1 MQTRPKSNM
10 HNKKNQFNTTFKNP
24 STQLMNDVHNKKHP
38 NTNKPKYSNAIPNN
52 TKNYHP
58 NLNPTQNL
66 NQNNQII
73 NNNSNMT
80 ININNNNNINQINS
94 PYIKKSHNPNT
105 SKNNQIEILA
115 HQGPHNQSANLNN
128 NKMEANILDKETI
141 DIFSV
146 DTNGNRPAPR
156 FGHSL
161 VMINNIKI
169 CIFGGAIG
177 DTRKINYSKET
188 YIYNI
193 LTKLWIKLEVGNNKV
208 LPQERAA
215 HAAAVNDN
223 SVMMIYGGSTRN
235 GGLAEDEIWLLY
247 LNEGKEGEGEWKKY
261 QMVNGISPGP
271 RYGHSLN
278 YLKPY
283 FVLFGGNFNPSLSND
298 VWIVNI
304 NEKIGEWKKVVFE
317 NDISPSPRLYHTTQ
331 ICPFGKYQGKL
342 VIFGGRDSNENPL
355 NDIWILDLDK
365 EGKWTWIKAFMKN
378 NEEIIPRYNHSMIFY
393 KDLAI
398 IIGGRGHN
406 SNNIPLLTQVYD
418 MDTSEIFKF
427 AGVPMNRHSNFIFH
441 NNIFLYGGFNSKTP
455 TQSVGNLSRI
465 SLEKIFAK
473 SVLLNKL
480 DISKDSADKN
490 KINKINKKINIPPK
504 KSQFKLSTDVIIGS
518 GGVAI
523 EGDEDQ
529 IQDDQSIFHVVN
541 INKLTEENKRIGDV
555 PNKNIMSL
563 LDNKRKYNEKLIE
576 KFISTLLRPFDWF
589 NNKEIEAIHES
600 LPFTNQEIFD
610 LIKEVKPCLEK
621 DHSLIRLRS
630 PCKIFGNIHGVYTDL
645 MRYFESFGNPSDDNQ
660 MGDINV
666 MQYIFL
672 GDFCDRGLYSLE
684 VILLLFA
691 LKVKYPDFIYL
702 IRGHHEDKFINEKYG
717 LGDEC
722 KDRLLDDIKNPLSIF
737 ANINKA
743 FDYLPFGVLVDN
755 NILMVH
761 GGIGSSINTLDDIEN
776 IKRPVSVEHNV
787 NNKDELH
794 IIDLL
799 WSEYDEDID
808 NIEINSERDKNKN
821 GFIVKYGKERL
832 NNFLNE
838 NKIDLLITAHQFVK
852 EGITTYNNDKL
863 LTVFSATNYM
873 DKYKNIGGMLNIT
886 KKRANKGMNIIPK
899 LITTNTENKNLYRN
913 NRSPSPI
920 RK

>member
-1 MQTRPKSNM
+1 MQSRPKSNM

-24 STQLMNDVHNKKHP
+24 TNQQINDIHNKKHP
-38 NTNKPKYSNAIPNN
+38 NTNKSKYNSGGVQQ
-52 TKNYHP
+52 KNYH
-58 NLNPTQNL
+58 QN
-66 NQNNQII
+66 QGI
-73 NNNSNMT
+73 NN
-80 ININNNNNINQINS
+80 NINNNNQINMNINNNINPINS
-94 PYIKKSHNPNT
+94 PYVKKSHNPNT
-105 SKNNQIEILA
+105 SNKNNQLEIIS
-115 HQGPHNQSANLNN
+115 HQGRHNESANLNY
-128 NKMEANILDKETI
+128 NKMEANILEKETI
-141 DIFSV
+141 DIFPV

-161 VMINNIKI
+161 VMINNLKV

-177 DTRKINYSKET
+177 DTRKINYSNET

-193 LTKLWIKLEVGNNKV
+193 LTKLWIKLEVGNNKA

-223 SVMMIYGGSTRN
+223 SVMMIYGGSTKN

-247 LNEGKEGEGEWKKY
+247 LNEGAEGEGEWKRY
-261 QMVNGISPGP
+261 QVTNGQSPGP

-278 YLKPY
+278 FIKPF

-304 NEKIGEWKKVVFE
+304 NETIGEWKKIIFQ
-317 NDISPSPRLYHTTQ
+317 NDVGPCPRLYHTSQ
-331 ICPFGKYQGKL
+331 ICNHGKYLGKL
-342 VIFGGRDSNENPL
+342 IIFGGRDSNENPL
-355 NDIWILDLDK
+355 NDIWILELNK
-365 EGKWTWIKAFMKN
+365 EGSWNWTRAFVKN
-378 NEEIIPRYNHSMIFY
+378 SDELFPRYNHSMIFY
-393 KDLAI
+393 NDLMI

-406 SNNIPLLTQVYD
+406 SNNLPLLTQVYD
-418 MDTSEIFKF
+418 METCEVFSF
-427 AGVPMNRHSNFIFH
+427 AGIPMNRHSNFIY
-441 NNIFLYGGFNSKTP
+441 NNNVFLYGGFNSKTP

-465 SLEKIFAK
+465 SLEKIFHK
-473 SVLLNKL
+473 SSLLNKL
-480 DISKDSADKN
+480 DINKDSADKN
-490 KINKINKKINIPPK
+490 KINKINKKNNLANN
-504 KSQFKLSTDVIIGS
+504 KSQFKLSPDVIIGS

-523 EGDEDQ
+523 EGEEDQ
-529 IQDDQSIFHVVN
+529 IQDDQSMFHVVH
-541 INKLTEENKRIGDV
+541 IDKLTEENKRIGQV
-555 PNKNIMSL
+555 PNKNITSL

-589 NNKEIEAIHES
+589 NNKEIDSIHES

-610 LIKEVKPCLEK
+610 LIKEVKPLLEK
-621 DHSLIRLRS
+621 DHSLIRIRS

-722 KDRLLDDIKNPLSIF
+722 HDRLLDNIKNPLSIF

-743 FDYLPFGVLVDN
+743 FDYLPFGILLDN

-787 NNKDELH
+787 TNKDQLH

-799 WSEYDEDID
+799 WSEYSEDID

-832 NNFLNE
+832 NKFLVE
-838 NKIDLLITAHQFVK
+838 NKINLLITAHQFVK
-852 EGITTYNNDKL
+852 EGFTTFNNDRL

-873 DKYKNIGGMLNIT
+873 DKYKNIGGMINIA
-886 KKRANKGMNIIPK
+886 KKRANQRMNIIPK
-899 LITTNTENKNLYRN
+899 LITINNDNKNMYRN

>member
-1 MQTRPKSNM
+1 MQSRPKSNM

-24 STQLMNDVHNKKHP
+24 TNQQINDIHNKKHQ
-38 NTNKPKYSNAIPNN
+38 NTNKSKYNSGGVQQ
-52 TKNYHP
+52 KNYH
-58 NLNPTQNL
+58 QN
-66 NQNNQII
+66 QG
-73 NNNSNMT
+73 
-80 ININNNNNINQINS
+80 INNNNNQINMNINNNINSINS
-94 PYIKKSHNPNT
+94 PYVKKSHNPNT
-105 SKNNQIEILA
+105 SNKNNQLEIIS
-115 HQGPHNQSANLNN
+115 HQGRHNESANLNY
-128 NKMEANILDKETI
+128 NKMEANILEKETI
-141 DIFSV
+141 DIFPV

-161 VMINNIKI
+161 VMINNLKV

-177 DTRKINYSKET
+177 DTRKINYSNET

-193 LTKLWIKLEVGNNKV
+193 LTKLWIKLEVGNNKA

-223 SVMMIYGGSTRN
+223 SVMMIYGGSTKN

-247 LNEGKEGEGEWKKY
+247 LNEGAEGEGEWKRY
-261 QMVNGISPGP
+261 QVTNGQSPGP

-278 YLKPY
+278 FIKPF

-304 NEKIGEWKKVVFE
+304 NEQIGEWKKIIFQ
-317 NDISPSPRLYHTTQ
+317 NDVGPCPRLYHTSQ
-331 ICPFGKYQGKL
+331 ICNHGKYLGKL
-342 VIFGGRDSNENPL
+342 IIFGGRDSNENPL
-355 NDIWILDLDK
+355 NDIWMLELNK
-365 EGKWTWIKAFMKN
+365 EGSWNWTRAFVKN
-378 NEEIIPRYNHSMIFY
+378 SDELFPRYNHSMIFY
-393 KDLAI
+393 NDLMI

-406 SNNIPLLTQVYD
+406 SNNLPLLTQVYD
-418 MDTSEIFKF
+418 METCEVFSF
-427 AGVPMNRHSNFIFH
+427 AGIPMNRHSNFIY
-441 NNIFLYGGFNSKTP
+441 NNNVFLYGGFNSKTP

-465 SLEKIFAK
+465 SLEKIFHK
-473 SVLLNKL
+473 SSLLNKL
-480 DISKDSADKN
+480 DINKDSADKN
-490 KINKINKKINIPPK
+490 KINKINKKNNLANN
-504 KSQFKLSTDVIIGS
+504 KSQFKLSPDVIIGS

-523 EGDEDQ
+523 EGEEDQ
-529 IQDDQSIFHVVN
+529 IQDDQSMFHVVH
-541 INKLTEENKRIGDV
+541 IDKLTEENKRIGQV
-555 PNKNIMSL
+555 PNKNITSL

-589 NNKEIEAIHES
+589 NNKEIDSIHES

-610 LIKEVKPCLEK
+610 LIKEVKPLLEK
-621 DHSLIRLRS
+621 DHSLIRIRS

-722 KDRLLDDIKNPLSIF
+722 HDRLLDNIKNPLSIF

-743 FDYLPFGVLVDN
+743 FDYLPFGILLDN

-787 NNKDELH
+787 TNKDQLH

-799 WSEYDEDID
+799 WSEYSEDID

-832 NNFLNE
+832 NKFLVE
-838 NKIDLLITAHQFVK
+838 NKINLLITAHQFVK
-852 EGITTYNNDKL
+852 EGFTTFNNDRL

-873 DKYKNIGGMLNIT
+873 DKYKNIGGMINIA
-886 KKRANKGMNIIPK
+886 KKRANQRMNIIPK
-899 LITTNTENKNLYRN
+899 LITINNDNKNMYRN

>member
-1 MQTRPKSNM
+1 MQSRPKSNM

-24 STQLMNDVHNKKHP
+24 TNQQINDIHNKKHP
-38 NTNKPKYSNAIPNN
+38 NTNKSKYNSGGVQQ
-52 TKNYHP
+52 KNYH
-58 NLNPTQNL
+58 QN
-66 NQNNQII
+66 QG
-73 NNNSNMT
+73 
-80 ININNNNNINQINS
+80 INNNNNQINMNINNNINPINS
-94 PYIKKSHNPNT
+94 PYVKKSHNPNT
-105 SKNNQIEILA
+105 SNKNNQLEIIS
-115 HQGPHNQSANLNN
+115 HQGRHNESANLNY
-128 NKMEANILDKETI
+128 NKMEANILEKETI
-141 DIFSV
+141 DIFPV

-161 VMINNIKI
+161 VMINNLKV

-177 DTRKINYSKET
+177 DTRKINYSNET

-193 LTKLWIKLEVGNNKV
+193 LTKLWIKLEVGNNKA

-223 SVMMIYGGSTRN
+223 SVMMIYGGSTKN

-247 LNEGKEGEGEWKKY
+247 LNEGAEGEGEWKRY
-261 QMVNGISPGP
+261 QVTNGQSPGP

-278 YLKPY
+278 FIKPF

-304 NEKIGEWKKVVFE
+304 NETIGEWKKIIFQ
-317 NDISPSPRLYHTTQ
+317 NDVGPCPRLYHTSQ
-331 ICPFGKYQGKL
+331 ICNHGKYLGKL
-342 VIFGGRDSNENPL
+342 IIFGGRDSNENPL
-355 NDIWILDLDK
+355 NDIWVLELNK
-365 EGKWTWIKAFMKN
+365 EGSWNWTRAFVKN
-378 NEEIIPRYNHSMIFY
+378 SDELFPRYNHSMIFY
-393 KDLAI
+393 NDLMI

-406 SNNIPLLTQVYD
+406 SNNLPLLTQVYD
-418 MDTSEIFKF
+418 METCEVFSF
-427 AGVPMNRHSNFIFH
+427 AGIPMNRHSNFIY
-441 NNIFLYGGFNSKTP
+441 NNNVFLYGGFNSKTP

-465 SLEKIFAK
+465 SLEKIFHK
-473 SVLLNKL
+473 SSLLNKL
-480 DISKDSADKN
+480 DINKDSADKN
-490 KINKINKKINIPPK
+490 KINKINKKNNLANN
-504 KSQFKLSTDVIIGS
+504 KSQFKLSPDVIIGS

-523 EGDEDQ
+523 EGEEDQ
-529 IQDDQSIFHVVN
+529 IQDDQSMFHVVH
-541 INKLTEENKRIGDV
+541 IDKLTEENKRIGQV
-555 PNKNIMSL
+555 PNKNITSL

-589 NNKEIEAIHES
+589 NNKEIDSIHES

-610 LIKEVKPCLEK
+610 LIKEVKPLLEK
-621 DHSLIRLRS
+621 DHSLIRIRS

-722 KDRLLDDIKNPLSIF
+722 HDRLLDNIKNPLSIF

-743 FDYLPFGVLVDN
+743 FDYLPFGILLDN

-787 NNKDELH
+787 TNKDQLH

-799 WSEYDEDID
+799 WSEYSEDID

-832 NNFLNE
+832 NKFLVE
-838 NKIDLLITAHQFVK
+838 NKINLLITAHQFVK
-852 EGITTYNNDKL
+852 EGFTTFNNDRL

-873 DKYKNIGGMLNIT
+873 DKYKNIGGMINIA
-886 KKRANKGMNIIPK
+886 KKRANQRMNIIPK
-899 LITTNTENKNLYRN
+899 LITINNDNKNMYRN

>member
-1 MQTRPKSNM
+1 MQARPKSNM

-24 STQLMNDVHNKKHP
+24 TNQMINDIHSKKHP
-38 NTNKPKYSNAIPNN
+38 NTNKTKFNNGVPLKNYYQNQPQNNNNPNN
-52 TKNYHP
+52 IQP
-58 NLNPTQNL
+58 NM
-66 NQNNQII
+66 
-73 NNNSNMT
+73 NNNN
-80 ININNNNNINQINS
+80 NNNNNINQMKN
-94 PYIKKSHNPNT
+94 PYIKKPHNPNN
-105 SKNNQIEILA
+105 KNQLEVIS
-115 HQGPHNQSANLNN
+115 HQGRHNESANLNN
-128 NKMEANILDKETI
+128 NKMEMNILEKENI
-141 DIFSV
+141 DIFPV

-161 VMINNIKI
+161 VMINNIKV

-177 DTRKINYSKET
+177 DTRKINYSNET

-193 LTKLWIKLEVGNNKV
+193 LTKLWIKLEVGANKI

-223 SVMMIYGGSTRN
+223 SVMMIYGGSTKN
-235 GGLAEDEIWLLY
+235 GGLAEDEIWLLF
-247 LNEGKEGEGEWKKY
+247 LNEGTDGEGEWKKY

-278 YLKPY
+278 YIKPY

-304 NEKIGEWKKVVFE
+304 NAKIGEWKKIVFQ
-317 NDISPSPRLYHTTQ
+317 NNVGPSPRLYHTSQ
-331 ICPFGKYQGKL
+331 ICNSGKHIGKL
-342 VIFGGRDSNENPL
+342 IIFGGRDSNENPL
-355 NDIWILDLDK
+355 NDIWILSFNQ
-365 EGKWTWIKAFMKN
+365 ENEWNWSRAFIKN
-378 NEEIIPRYNHSMIFY
+378 NDDLAPRYNHSMIFY
-393 KDLAI
+393 KDLII

-406 SNNIPLLTQVYD
+406 SNNIPLITEVYD
-418 MDTSEIFKF
+418 METCEVFKF
-427 AGVPMNRHSNFIFH
+427 AGIPMNRHTNFIYN

-455 TQSVGNLSRI
+455 TQSIGNLSRI

-473 SVLLNKL
+473 SSLLNKL
-480 DISKDSADKN
+480 DINKDSADKN
-490 KINKINKKINIPPK
+490 KINKINKKNNLNNK
-504 KSQFKLSTDVIIGS
+504 KSQFKLSPDVIIGS

-523 EGDEDQ
+523 EGEEDQ
-529 IQDDQSIFHVVN
+529 IQDDQSIFHV
-541 INKLTEENKRIGDV
+541 ISIDKLTEENKRIGEV
-555 PNKNIMSL
+555 PNKNIISL
-563 LDNKRKYNEKLIE
+563 LDNKRTYNGKLIE
-576 KFISTLLRPFDWF
+576 KFISTLLRPFDWY
-589 NNKEIEAIHES
+589 NNKEIDSIHES

-610 LIKEVKPCLEK
+610 LIKEVIPCLEK
-621 DHSLIRLRS
+621 DHSLIRIRS

-737 ANINKA
+737 SNINKA

-761 GGIGSSINTLDDIEN
+761 GGIGSSINTLDDIDN
-776 IKRPVSVEHNV
+776 IKRPVEVELNV
-787 NNKDELH
+787 TNKDQLH

-799 WSEYDEDID
+799 WSEYSENID
-808 NIEINSERDKNKN
+808 NIEINNERDKNKS
-821 GFIVKYGKERL
+821 GFIVKYGNERL
-832 NNFLNE
+832 NKFLAD
-838 NKIDLLITAHQFVK
+838 NKINLLITAHQFVK
-852 EGITTYNNDKL
+852 EGFTTFNNDRL

-873 DKYKNIGGMLNIT
+873 DKYKNIGGMINIA
-886 KKRANKGMNIIPK
+886 KKRANKRMNIIPK
-899 LITTNTENKNLYRN
+899 LITINNDNKNMYRN

>member
-1 MQTRPKSNM
+1 MQSRPKSNM

-24 STQLMNDVHNKKHP
+24 TNQQINDIHNKKHP
-38 NTNKPKYSNAIPNN
+38 NTNKSKYNSGGVQQ
-52 TKNYHP
+52 KNYH
-58 NLNPTQNL
+58 QN
-66 NQNNQII
+66 QGI
-73 NNNSNMT
+73 NN
-80 ININNNNNINQINS
+80 NINNNNQINMNINNNINPINS
-94 PYIKKSHNPNT
+94 PYVKKSHNPNT
-105 SKNNQIEILA
+105 SNKNNQLEIIS
-115 HQGPHNQSANLNN
+115 HQGRHNESANLNY
-128 NKMEANILDKETI
+128 NKMEANILEKETI
-141 DIFSV
+141 DIFPV

-161 VMINNIKI
+161 VMINNLKV

-177 DTRKINYSKET
+177 DTRKINYSNET

-193 LTKLWIKLEVGNNKV
+193 LTKLWIKLEVGNNKA

-223 SVMMIYGGSTRN
+223 SVMMIYGGSTKN

-247 LNEGKEGEGEWKKY
+247 LNEGAEGEGEWKRY
-261 QMVNGISPGP
+261 QVTNGQSPGP

-278 YLKPY
+278 FIKPF

-304 NEKIGEWKKVVFE
+304 NEQIGEWKKIIFQ
-317 NDISPSPRLYHTTQ
+317 NDVGPCPRLYHTSQ
-331 ICPFGKYQGKL
+331 ICNHGKYLGKL
-342 VIFGGRDSNENPL
+342 IIFGGRDSNENPL
-355 NDIWILDLDK
+355 NDIWVLELNK
-365 EGKWTWIKAFMKN
+365 EGSWNWTRAFVKN
-378 NEEIIPRYNHSMIFY
+378 SDELFPRYNHSMIFY
-393 KDLAI
+393 NDLMI

-406 SNNIPLLTQVYD
+406 SNNLPLLTQVYD
-418 MDTSEIFKF
+418 METCEVFSF
-427 AGVPMNRHSNFIFH
+427 AGIPMNRHSNFIY
-441 NNIFLYGGFNSKTP
+441 NNNVFLYGGFNSKTP

-465 SLEKIFAK
+465 SLEKIFHK
-473 SVLLNKL
+473 SSLLNKL
-480 DISKDSADKN
+480 DINKDSADKN
-490 KINKINKKINIPPK
+490 KINKINKKNNLANN
-504 KSQFKLSTDVIIGS
+504 KSQFKLSPDVIIGS

-523 EGDEDQ
+523 EGEEDQ
-529 IQDDQSIFHVVN
+529 IQDDQSMFHVVH
-541 INKLTEENKRIGDV
+541 IDKLTEENKRIGQV
-555 PNKNIMSL
+555 PNKNITSL

-589 NNKEIEAIHES
+589 NNKEIDSIHES

-610 LIKEVKPCLEK
+610 LIKEVKPLLEK
-621 DHSLIRLRS
+621 DHSLIRIRS

-722 KDRLLDDIKNPLSIF
+722 HDRLLDNIKNPLSIF

-743 FDYLPFGVLVDN
+743 FDYLPFGILLDN

-787 NNKDELH
+787 TNKDQLH

-799 WSEYDEDID
+799 WSEYSEDID

-832 NNFLNE
+832 NKFLVE
-838 NKIDLLITAHQFVK
+838 NKINLLITAHQFVK
-852 EGITTYNNDKL
+852 EGFTTFNNDRL

-873 DKYKNIGGMLNIT
+873 DKYKNIGGMINIA
-886 KKRANKGMNIIPK
+886 KKRANQRMNIIPK
-899 LITTNTENKNLYRN
+899 LITINNDNKNMYRN

>member
-1 MQTRPKSNM
+1 MQSRPKSNM
-10 HNKKNQFNTTFKNP
+10 HNKKNQFNTTFKNHP
-24 STQLMNDVHNKKHP
+24 NQLMSDVHSKKHP
-38 NTNKPKYSNAIPNN
+38 NSNKPKYNNAITN
-52 TKNYHP
+52 KNYHP
-58 NLNPTQNL
+58 NS

-73 NNNSNMT
+73 NNNNPNII
-80 ININNNNNINQINS
+80 INNNNNNINQINS
-94 PYIKKSHNPNT
+94 PYIKKSHNQNT
-105 SKNNQIEILA
+105 NKNNPLEILA

-128 NKMEANILDKETI
+128 NKMEANILDKENI

-156 FGHSL
+156 FGQSL
-161 VMINNIKI
+161 VMINNIKV

-177 DTRKINYSKET
+177 DTRKINYSNET

-247 LNEGKEGEGEWKKY
+247 LNEGTEGEGEWKKY
-261 QMVNGISPGP
+261 QMMNGISPGP

-278 YLKPY
+278 YIKPY

-304 NEKIGEWKKVVFE
+304 NEKIGEWKKIVFQ
-317 NDISPSPRLYHTTQ
+317 NDVGPSPRLYHTSQ
-331 ICPFGKYQGKL
+331 ICPYGKYQGKL

-365 EGKWTWIKAFMKN
+365 EGKWSWSKAFMKN
-378 NEEIIPRYNHSMIFY
+378 NEEIVPRYNHSMIFY
-393 KDLAI
+393 NDLII

-406 SNNIPLLTQVYD
+406 SNNIPLITEVYN
-418 MDTSEIFKF
+418 MDTCEIFKF
-427 AGVPMNRHSNFIFH
+427 AGVPMNRHSNFIFN

-480 DISKDSADKN
+480 DLHKDSADKN
-490 KINKINKKINIPPK
+490 KISKINKKSNLPIK
-504 KSQFKLSTDVIIGS
+504 KSQFKLSSDVIIGS
-518 GGVAI
+518 GGVAV

-529 IQDDQSIFHVVN
+529 IQDEQSIFHVIS

-555 PNKNIMSL
+555 PNKNIISL

-576 KFISTLLRPFDWF
+576 KFISTLLRPFDWY
-589 NNKEIEAIHES
+589 NNKEIDAIHES

-737 ANINKA
+737 SNINKA
-743 FDYLPFGVLVDN
+743 FDFLPYGVLVDN

-761 GGIGSSINTLDDIEN
+761 GGIGSSINSLDDIEN

-787 NNKDELH
+787 TNKDQLH

-799 WSEYDEDID
+799 WSEYSEDID

-832 NNFLNE
+832 NNFLAE

-852 EGITTYNNDKL
+852 EGITTYNNDRI

-899 LITTNTENKNLYRN
+899 LITTNTENKNMYRN

>member
-1 MQTRPKSNM
+1 MQSRPKSNM

-24 STQLMNDVHNKKHP
+24 TNQQINDIHNKKHP
-38 NTNKPKYSNAIPNN
+38 NTNKSKYNSGGVQQ
-52 TKNYHP
+52 KNYH
-58 NLNPTQNL
+58 QN
-66 NQNNQII
+66 QG
-73 NNNSNMT
+73 
-80 ININNNNNINQINS
+80 INNNNNQINMNINNNINSINS
-94 PYIKKSHNPNT
+94 PYVKKSHNPNT
-105 SKNNQIEILA
+105 SNKNNQLEIIS
-115 HQGPHNQSANLNN
+115 HQGRHNESANLNY
-128 NKMEANILDKETI
+128 NKMEANILEKETI
-141 DIFSV
+141 DIFPV

-161 VMINNIKI
+161 VMINNLKV

-177 DTRKINYSKET
+177 DTRKINYSNET

-193 LTKLWIKLEVGNNKV
+193 LTKLWIKLEVGNNKA

-223 SVMMIYGGSTRN
+223 SVMMIYGGSTKN

-247 LNEGKEGEGEWKKY
+247 LNEGAEGEGEWKRY
-261 QMVNGISPGP
+261 QVTNGQSPGP

-278 YLKPY
+278 FIKPF

-304 NEKIGEWKKVVFE
+304 NEQIGEWKKIIFQ
-317 NDISPSPRLYHTTQ
+317 NDVGPCPRLYHTSQ
-331 ICPFGKYQGKL
+331 ICNHGKYLGKL
-342 VIFGGRDSNENPL
+342 IIFGGRDSNENPL
-355 NDIWILDLDK
+355 NDIWVLELNK
-365 EGKWTWIKAFMKN
+365 EGSWNWTRAFVKN
-378 NEEIIPRYNHSMIFY
+378 SDELFPRYNHSMIFY
-393 KDLAI
+393 NDLMI

-406 SNNIPLLTQVYD
+406 SNNLPLLTQVYD
-418 MDTSEIFKF
+418 METCEVFSFTGI
-427 AGVPMNRHSNFIFH
+427 PMNRHSNFIY
-441 NNIFLYGGFNSKTP
+441 NNNVFLYGGFNSKTP

-465 SLEKIFAK
+465 SLEKIFHK
-473 SVLLNKL
+473 SSLLNKL
-480 DISKDSADKN
+480 DINKDSADKN
-490 KINKINKKINIPPK
+490 KINKINKKNNLANN
-504 KSQFKLSTDVIIGS
+504 KSQFKLSPDVIIGS

-523 EGDEDQ
+523 EGEEDQ
-529 IQDDQSIFHVVN
+529 IQDDQSMFHVVH
-541 INKLTEENKRIGDV
+541 IDKLTEENKRIGQV
-555 PNKNIMSL
+555 PNKNITSL

-576 KFISTLLRPFDWF
+576 KFISMLLRPFDWF
-589 NNKEIEAIHES
+589 NNKEIDSIHES

-610 LIKEVKPCLEK
+610 LIKEVKPLLEK
-621 DHSLIRLRS
+621 DHSLIRIRS

-722 KDRLLDDIKNPLSIF
+722 HDRLLDNIKNPLSIF

-743 FDYLPFGVLVDN
+743 FDYLPFGILLDN

-787 NNKDELH
+787 TNKDQLH

-799 WSEYDEDID
+799 WSEYSEDID

-832 NNFLNE
+832 NKFLVE
-838 NKIDLLITAHQFVK
+838 NKINLLITAHQFVK
-852 EGITTYNNDKL
+852 EGFTTFNNDRL

-873 DKYKNIGGMLNIT
+873 DKYKNIGGMINIA
-886 KKRANKGMNIIPK
+886 KKRANQRMNIIPK
-899 LITTNTENKNLYRN
+899 LITINNDNKNMYRN

>member
-24 STQLMNDVHNKKHP
+24 TNQMPNDIHNKKYP
-38 NTNKPKYSNAIPNN
+38 NTNKPKYNNSVPLKNYYPNQPQNTNNNPNN
-52 TKNYHP
+52 LHP
-58 NLNPTQNL
+58 
-66 NQNNQII
+66 
-73 NNNSNMT
+73 
-80 ININNNNNINQINS
+80 NINNNTNNNPNLNQMKN
-94 PYIKKSHNPNT
+94 PYVKKSHNPNN
-105 SKNNQIEILA
+105 KNQLEVIS
-115 HQGPHNQSANLNN
+115 HQGRHNESANLNN
-128 NKMEANILDKETI
+128 NKMEMNILEKENI
-141 DIFSV
+141 DIFPV

-177 DTRKINYSKET
+177 DTRKINYSNET

-193 LTKLWIKLEVGNNKV
+193 LTKLWIKLEVGTNKI

-223 SVMMIYGGSTRN
+223 SVMMIYGGSTKN
-235 GGLAEDEIWLLY
+235 GGLAEDEIWLLF
-247 LNEGKEGEGEWKKY
+247 LNEGTDGEGEWKKY
-261 QMVNGISPGP
+261 QMINGISPGP

-278 YLKPY
+278 YIKPY

-304 NEKIGEWKKVVFE
+304 NDKIGEWKKIVFQ
-317 NDISPSPRLYHTTQ
+317 NNVGPSPRLYHTSQ
-331 ICPFGKYQGKL
+331 ICNSGKHTGKL
-342 VIFGGRDSNENPL
+342 IIFGGRDSNENPL
-355 NDIWILDLDK
+355 NDIWILSLNQ
-365 EGKWTWIKAFMKN
+365 ENEWNWSRAFIKN
-378 NEEIIPRYNHSMIFY
+378 NDELAPRYNHSMIFY
-393 KDLAI
+393 NDLII

-406 SNNIPLLTQVYD
+406 SNNIPLITEVYD
-418 MDTSEIFKF
+418 METCEVFKF
-427 AGVPMNRHSNFIFH
+427 AGIPMNRHSNFIYN
-441 NNIFLYGGFNSKTP
+441 NNIVLYGGFNSKT
-455 TQSVGNLSRI
+455 LSRI

-473 SVLLNKL
+473 SSLLNKL
-480 DISKDSADKN
+480 DLNKDSADKN
-490 KINKINKKINIPPK
+490 KINKINKKNNLNNK
-504 KSQFKLSTDVIIGS
+504 KSQFKLSPDVIIGS

-523 EGDEDQ
+523 DGEEDK
-529 IQDDQSIFHVVN
+529 IQDDQSIFHV
-541 INKLTEENKRIGDV
+541 ISIDKLTEENKRIGEV
-555 PNKNIMSL
+555 PNKNIISL
-563 LDNKRKYNEKLIE
+563 LDNKRTYNGKLIE
-576 KFISTLLRPFDWF
+576 KFISTLLRPFDWY
-589 NNKEIEAIHES
+589 NNKEIDSIHES

-610 LIKEVKPCLEK
+610 LIKEVIPCLEK
-621 DHSLIRLRS
+621 DHSLIRIRS

-737 ANINKA
+737 SNINKA

-761 GGIGSSINTLDDIEN
+761 GGIGSSINTLDDIDN
-776 IKRPVSVEHNV
+776 IKRPVQVELNV
-787 NNKDELH
+787 TNKDQLH

-799 WSEYDEDID
+799 WSEYSENIE
-808 NIEINSERDKNKN
+808 NIEINSERDKNKS
-821 GFIVKYGKERL
+821 GFIVKYGNERL
-832 NNFLNE
+832 NKFLAD
-838 NKIDLLITAHQFVK
+838 NKINLLITAHQFVK
-852 EGITTYNNDKL
+852 EGFTTFNNDRL

-873 DKYKNIGGMLNIT
+873 DKYKNIGGMINIA
-886 KKRANKGMNIIPK
+886 KKRANKRMNIIPK
-899 LITTNTENKNLYRN
+899 LITINNENKNMYRN

>member
-1 MQTRPKSNM
+1 MQSRPKSNM

-24 STQLMNDVHNKKHP
+24 QNQMMNDIHNKKHP
-38 NTNKPKYSNAIPNN
+38 NTNKSKYNSGAQLKNYLPNN
-52 TKNYHP
+52 QGIN
-58 NLNPTQNL
+58 NINSN
-66 NQNNQII
+66 NNQI
-73 NNNSNMT
+73 N
-80 ININNNNNINQINS
+80 ININSNNQINS
-94 PYIKKSHNPNT
+94 PYVKKSHNPN
-105 SKNNQIEILA
+105 SKNNQLEVLS
-115 HQGPHNQSANLNN
+115 HQGRHNESANLNN
-128 NKMEANILDKETI
+128 NKMEANILEKETI
-141 DIFSV
+141 DIFPV

-161 VMINNIKI
+161 VMINDLKV

-177 DTRKINYSKET
+177 DTRKINYSNET
-188 YIYNI
+188 YIYNV
-193 LTKLWIKLEVGNNKV
+193 LTKLWIKLEVGSNKI

-223 SVMMIYGGSTRN
+223 SVMMIYGGSTKN
-235 GGLAEDEIWLLY
+235 GGLAEDEIWLLF
-247 LNEGKEGEGEWKKY
+247 LNEGTDGEGEWKKY
-261 QMVNGISPGP
+261 SVTNGHSPGP

-278 YLKPY
+278 FIKPY

-304 NEKIGEWKKVVFE
+304 TEKIGEWKKIIFQ
-317 NDISPSPRLYHTTQ
+317 NDFGPSPRLYHTSQ
-331 ICPFGKYQGKL
+331 ICNFGNYQNKL
-342 VIFGGRDSNENPL
+342 IIFGGRDSNENPL
-355 NDIWILDLDK
+355 NDVWILELNK
-365 EGKWTWIKAFMKN
+365 EGDWNWERAFVKN
-378 NEEIIPRYNHSMIFY
+378 NEELAPRYNHSMVFY
-393 KDLAI
+393 NQLMI

-406 SNNIPLLTQVYD
+406 SNNIPLITQVYD
-418 MDTSEIFKF
+418 METCEVFSF
-427 AGVPMNRHSNFIFH
+427 AGIPMNRHSNFIYN

-465 SLEKIFAK
+465 SLEKIFNK
-473 SVLLNKL
+473 SILLNKL
-480 DISKDSADKN
+480 DLSKDSADKN
-490 KINKINKKINIPPK
+490 RINKISKKNNLQNK
-504 KSQFKLSTDVIIGS
+504 KSQFKLSPDVIIGS

-523 EGDEDQ
+523 EGEEDQ
-529 IQDDQSIFHVVN
+529 NQDDQSIFH
-541 INKLTEENKRIGDV
+541 IISIDKLTEENKRIGEV
-555 PNKNIMSL
+555 PNKNIISL
-563 LDNKRKYNEKLIE
+563 LDNKRAYNEKLIE

-589 NNKEIEAIHES
+589 NNKEIDAIHES
-600 LPFTNQEIFD
+600 LPFTNQEIFE
-610 LIKEVKPCLEK
+610 LIKEVKPLLEK
-621 DHSLIRLRS
+621 DHSLIRIRS
-630 PCKIFGNIHGVYTDL
+630 PCKIFGNIHGVYNDL

-691 LKVKYPDFIYL
+691 LKIKYPDFIYL

-722 KDRLLDDIKNPLSIF
+722 KDRLLDNIKNPLSIF

-743 FDYLPFGVLVDN
+743 FDYLPFGILVDN

-761 GGIGSSINTLDDIEN
+761 GGIGSSINSLDDIEN

-787 NNKDELH
+787 TNKDQLH

-799 WSEYDEDID
+799 WSEYSDDID

-821 GFIVKYGKERL
+821 GFIVKYGRERL
-832 NNFLNE
+832 NKFLTE
-838 NKIDLLITAHQFVK
+838 NKIELLITAHQFVK
-852 EGITTYNNDKL
+852 EGFTTYNNDRL
-863 LTVFSATNYM
+863 LTLFSATNYM
-873 DKYKNIGGMLNIT
+873 DKYKNIGGMINIA
-886 KKRANKGMNIIPK
+886 KKRANKRMNIIPK
-899 LITTNTENKNLYRN
+899 LITLNNENKNMYRN

>member
-1 MQTRPKSNM
+1 MQSRPKSNM

-24 STQLMNDVHNKKHP
+24 QNQMMNDIHNKKHP
-38 NTNKPKYSNAIPNN
+38 NTNKSKYNSGAQLKNYLPNN
-52 TKNYHP
+52 QGIN
-58 NLNPTQNL
+58 NINSN
-66 NQNNQII
+66 NNQIL
-73 NNNSNMT
+73 N
-80 ININNNNNINQINS
+80 ININSNNQINS
-94 PYIKKSHNPNT
+94 PYVKKSHNPN
-105 SKNNQIEILA
+105 SKNNQLEVLS
-115 HQGPHNQSANLNN
+115 HQGRHNESANLNN
-128 NKMEANILDKETI
+128 NKMEANILEKETI
-141 DIFSV
+141 DIFPV

-161 VMINNIKI
+161 VMINDLKV

-177 DTRKINYSKET
+177 DTRKINYSNET
-188 YIYNI
+188 YIYNV
-193 LTKLWIKLEVGNNKV
+193 LTKLWIKLEVGSNKI

-223 SVMMIYGGSTRN
+223 SVMMIYGGSTKN
-235 GGLAEDEIWLLY
+235 GGLAEDEIWLLF
-247 LNEGKEGEGEWKKY
+247 LNEGTDGEGEWKKY
-261 QMVNGISPGP
+261 SVTNGHSPGP

-278 YLKPY
+278 FIKPY

-304 NEKIGEWKKVVFE
+304 TEKIGEWKKIIFQ
-317 NDISPSPRLYHTTQ
+317 NDFGPSPRLYHTSQ
-331 ICPFGKYQGKL
+331 ICNFGNYQNKL
-342 VIFGGRDSNENPL
+342 IIFGGRDSNENPL
-355 NDIWILDLDK
+355 NDVWILELNK
-365 EGKWTWIKAFMKN
+365 EGDWNWERAFVKN
-378 NEEIIPRYNHSMIFY
+378 NEELAPRYNHSMVFY
-393 KDLAI
+393 NQLMI

-406 SNNIPLLTQVYD
+406 SNNIPLITQVYD
-418 MDTSEIFKF
+418 METCEVFSF
-427 AGVPMNRHSNFIFH
+427 AGIPMNRHSNFIYN

-465 SLEKIFAK
+465 SLEKIFNK
-473 SVLLNKL
+473 SILLNKL
-480 DISKDSADKN
+480 DLSKDSADKN
-490 KINKINKKINIPPK
+490 RINKISKKNNIQNK
-504 KSQFKLSTDVIIGS
+504 KSQFKLSPDVIIGS

-523 EGDEDQ
+523 EGEEDQ
-529 IQDDQSIFHVVN
+529 NQDDQSIFH
-541 INKLTEENKRIGDV
+541 IISIDKLTEENKRIGEV
-555 PNKNIMSL
+555 PNKNIISL
-563 LDNKRKYNEKLIE
+563 LDNKRAYNEKLIE

-589 NNKEIEAIHES
+589 NNKEIDAIHES
-600 LPFTNQEIFD
+600 LPFTNQEIFE
-610 LIKEVKPCLEK
+610 LIKEVKPLLEK
-621 DHSLIRLRS
+621 DHSLIRIRS
-630 PCKIFGNIHGVYTDL
+630 PCKIFGNIHGVYNDL

-691 LKVKYPDFIYL
+691 LKIKYPDFIYL

-722 KDRLLDDIKNPLSIF
+722 KDRLLDNIKNPLSIF

-743 FDYLPFGVLVDN
+743 FDYLPFGILVDN

-761 GGIGSSINTLDDIEN
+761 GGIGSSINSLDDIEN

-787 NNKDELH
+787 TNKDQLH

-799 WSEYDEDID
+799 WSEYSDDID

-821 GFIVKYGKERL
+821 GFIVKYGRERL
-832 NNFLNE
+832 NKFLTE
-838 NKIDLLITAHQFVK
+838 NKIELLITAHQFVK
-852 EGITTYNNDKL
+852 EGFTTYNNDRL
-863 LTVFSATNYM
+863 LTLFSATNYM
-873 DKYKNIGGMLNIT
+873 DKYKNIGGMINIA
-886 KKRANKGMNIIPK
+886 KKRANKRMNIIPK
-899 LITTNTENKNLYRN
+899 LITLNNENKNMYRN

>member
-1 MQTRPKSNM
+1 MQSRPKSNM

-24 STQLMNDVHNKKHP
+24 TNQQINDIHNKKHP
-38 NTNKPKYSNAIPNN
+38 NTNKSKYNSGGVQQ
-52 TKNYHP
+52 KNYH
-58 NLNPTQNL
+58 QN
-66 NQNNQII
+66 QGI
-73 NNNSNMT
+73 NN
-80 ININNNNNINQINS
+80 NINNNNQINMNINKNINSINS
-94 PYIKKSHNPNT
+94 PYVKKSHNPNT
-105 SKNNQIEILA
+105 SNKNNQLEIIS
-115 HQGPHNQSANLNN
+115 HQGRHNESANLNY
-128 NKMEANILDKETI
+128 NKMEANILEKETI
-141 DIFSV
+141 DIFPV

-161 VMINNIKI
+161 VMINNLKV

-177 DTRKINYSKET
+177 DTRKINYSNET

-193 LTKLWIKLEVGNNKV
+193 LTKLWIKLEVGNNKA

-223 SVMMIYGGSTRN
+223 SVMMIYGGSTKN

-247 LNEGKEGEGEWKKY
+247 LNEGAEGEGEWKRY
-261 QMVNGISPGP
+261 QVTNGQSPGP

-278 YLKPY
+278 FIKPF

-304 NEKIGEWKKVVFE
+304 NETIGEWKKIIFQ
-317 NDISPSPRLYHTTQ
+317 NDVGPCPRLYHTSQ
-331 ICPFGKYQGKL
+331 ICNHGKYLGKL
-342 VIFGGRDSNENPL
+342 IIFGGRDSNENPL
-355 NDIWILDLDK
+355 NDIWILELNK
-365 EGKWTWIKAFMKN
+365 EGSWNWTRAFVKN
-378 NEEIIPRYNHSMIFY
+378 SDELFPRYNHSMIFY
-393 KDLAI
+393 NDLMI

-406 SNNIPLLTQVYD
+406 SNNLPLLTQVYD
-418 MDTSEIFKF
+418 METCEVFSF
-427 AGVPMNRHSNFIFH
+427 AGIPMNRHSNFIY
-441 NNIFLYGGFNSKTP
+441 NNNVFLYGGFNSKTP

-465 SLEKIFAK
+465 SLEKIFHK
-473 SVLLNKL
+473 SSLLNKL
-480 DISKDSADKN
+480 DINKDSADKN
-490 KINKINKKINIPPK
+490 KINKINKKNNLANK
-504 KSQFKLSTDVIIGS
+504 KSQFKLSPDVIIGS

-523 EGDEDQ
+523 EGEEDQ
-529 IQDDQSIFHVVN
+529 IQDDQSIFHVVH
-541 INKLTEENKRIGDV
+541 IDKLTEENKRIGQV
-555 PNKNIMSL
+555 PNKNITSL

-589 NNKEIEAIHES
+589 NNKEIDSIHES

-610 LIKEVKPCLEK
+610 LIKEVKPLLEK
-621 DHSLIRLRS
+621 DHSLIRIRS

-722 KDRLLDDIKNPLSIF
+722 HDRLLDNIKNPLSIF

-743 FDYLPFGVLVDN
+743 FDYLPFGILLDN

-787 NNKDELH
+787 TNKDQLH

-799 WSEYDEDID
+799 WSEYSEDID

-832 NNFLNE
+832 NKFLVE
-838 NKIDLLITAHQFVK
+838 NKINLLITAHQFVK
-852 EGITTYNNDKL
+852 EGFTTFNNDRL

-873 DKYKNIGGMLNIT
+873 DKYKNIGGMINIA
-886 KKRANKGMNIIPK
+886 KKRANQRMNIIPK
-899 LITTNTENKNLYRN
+899 LITINNDNKNMYRN

>member
-1 MQTRPKSNM
+1 MQSRPKSNM

-24 STQLMNDVHNKKHP
+24 QNQMMNDIHNKKHP
-38 NTNKPKYSNAIPNN
+38 NTNKSKYNSGAQLKNYLPNN
-52 TKNYHP
+52 QGIN
-58 NLNPTQNL
+58 NINSN
-66 NQNNQII
+66 NNQIL
-73 NNNSNMT
+73 N
-80 ININNNNNINQINS
+80 ININSNNQINS
-94 PYIKKSHNPNT
+94 PYVKKSHNPN
-105 SKNNQIEILA
+105 SKNNQLEVLS
-115 HQGPHNQSANLNN
+115 HQGRHNESANLNN
-128 NKMEANILDKETI
+128 NKMEANILEKETI
-141 DIFSV
+141 DIFPV

-161 VMINNIKI
+161 VMINDLKV

-177 DTRKINYSKET
+177 DTRKINYSNET
-188 YIYNI
+188 YIYNV
-193 LTKLWIKLEVGNNKV
+193 LTKLWIKLEVGSNKI

-223 SVMMIYGGSTRN
+223 SVMMIYGGSTKN
-235 GGLAEDEIWLLY
+235 GGLAEDEIWLLF
-247 LNEGKEGEGEWKKY
+247 LNEGTDGEGEWKKY
-261 QMVNGISPGP
+261 SVTNGHSPGP

-278 YLKPY
+278 FIKPY

-304 NEKIGEWKKVVFE
+304 TEKIGEWKKIIFQ
-317 NDISPSPRLYHTTQ
+317 NDFGPSPRLYHISQ
-331 ICPFGKYQGKL
+331 ICNFGKYQNKL
-342 VIFGGRDSNENPL
+342 IIFGGRDSNENPL
-355 NDIWILDLDK
+355 NDVWILELNK
-365 EGKWTWIKAFMKN
+365 EGDWNWERAFVKN
-378 NEEIIPRYNHSMIFY
+378 NEELAPRYNHSMVFY
-393 KDLAI
+393 NQLMI

-406 SNNIPLLTQVYD
+406 SNNIPLITQVYD
-418 MDTSEIFKF
+418 METCEVFSF
-427 AGVPMNRHSNFIFH
+427 AGIPMNRHSNFIYN

-465 SLEKIFAK
+465 SLEKIFNK
-473 SVLLNKL
+473 SILLNKL
-480 DISKDSADKN
+480 DLSKDSADKN
-490 KINKINKKINIPPK
+490 RINKISKKNNLQNK
-504 KSQFKLSTDVIIGS
+504 KSQFKLSPDVIIGS

-523 EGDEDQ
+523 EGEEDQ
-529 IQDDQSIFHVVN
+529 NQDDQSIFH
-541 INKLTEENKRIGDV
+541 IISIDKLTEENKRIGEV
-555 PNKNIMSL
+555 PNKNIISL
-563 LDNKRKYNEKLIE
+563 LDYKRAYNEKLIE

-589 NNKEIEAIHES
+589 NNKEIDAIHES
-600 LPFTNQEIFD
+600 LPFTNQEIFE
-610 LIKEVKPCLEK
+610 LIKEVKPLLEK
-621 DHSLIRLRS
+621 DHSLIRIRS
-630 PCKIFGNIHGVYTDL
+630 PCKIFGNIHGVYNDL

-691 LKVKYPDFIYL
+691 LKIKYPDFIYL

-722 KDRLLDDIKNPLSIF
+722 KDRLLDNIKNPLSIF

-743 FDYLPFGVLVDN
+743 FDYLPFGILVDN

-761 GGIGSSINTLDDIEN
+761 GGIGSSINSLDDIEN

-787 NNKDELH
+787 TNKDQLH

-799 WSEYDEDID
+799 WSEYSDDID

-821 GFIVKYGKERL
+821 GFIVKYGRERL
-832 NNFLNE
+832 NKFLTE
-838 NKIDLLITAHQFVK
+838 NKIELLITAHQFVK
-852 EGITTYNNDKL
+852 EGFTTYNNDRL
-863 LTVFSATNYM
+863 LTLFSATNYM
-873 DKYKNIGGMLNIT
+873 DKYKNIGGMINIA
-886 KKRANKGMNIIPK
+886 KKRANKRMNIIPK
-899 LITTNTENKNLYRN
+899 LITLNNENKNMYRN

>member
-1 MQTRPKSNM
+1 MQSRPKSNM

-24 STQLMNDVHNKKHP
+24 TNQPTNDIHNKKHP
-38 NTNKPKYSNAIPNN
+38 NTNKSKYNSGGVQQ
-52 TKNYHP
+52 KNYH
-58 NLNPTQNL
+58 QN
-66 NQNNQII
+66 QG
-73 NNNSNMT
+73 
-80 ININNNNNINQINS
+80 INNNNNQINMNINNNINPINS
-94 PYIKKSHNPNT
+94 PYVKKSHNPNT
-105 SKNNQIEILA
+105 SNKNNQLEIIS
-115 HQGPHNQSANLNN
+115 HQGRHNESANLNY
-128 NKMEANILDKETI
+128 NKMEANILEKETI
-141 DIFSV
+141 DIFPV

-161 VMINNIKI
+161 VMINNLKV

-177 DTRKINYSKET
+177 DTRKINYSNET

-193 LTKLWIKLEVGNNKV
+193 LTKLWIKLEVGNNKA

-223 SVMMIYGGSTRN
+223 SVMMIYGGSTKN

-247 LNEGKEGEGEWKKY
+247 LNEGAEGEGEWKRY
-261 QMVNGISPGP
+261 QVTNGQSPGP

-278 YLKPY
+278 FIKPF

-304 NEKIGEWKKVVFE
+304 NEQIGEWKKIIFQ
-317 NDISPSPRLYHTTQ
+317 NDVGPCPRLYHTSQ
-331 ICPFGKYQGKL
+331 ICNHGKYLGKL
-342 VIFGGRDSNENPL
+342 IIFGGRDSNENPL
-355 NDIWILDLDK
+355 NDIWILELNK
-365 EGKWTWIKAFMKN
+365 EGSWNWTRAFVKN
-378 NEEIIPRYNHSMIFY
+378 SDELFPRYNHSMIFY
-393 KDLAI
+393 NDLMI

-406 SNNIPLLTQVYD
+406 SNNLPLLTQVYD
-418 MDTSEIFKF
+418 METCEVFSFTGI
-427 AGVPMNRHSNFIFH
+427 PMNRHSNFIY
-441 NNIFLYGGFNSKTP
+441 NNNVFLYGGFNSKTP

-465 SLEKIFAK
+465 SLEKIFHK
-473 SVLLNKL
+473 SSLLNKL
-480 DISKDSADKN
+480 DINKDSADKN
-490 KINKINKKINIPPK
+490 KINKINKKNNLANN
-504 KSQFKLSTDVIIGS
+504 KSQFKLSPDVIIGS

-523 EGDEDQ
+523 EGEEDQ
-529 IQDDQSIFHVVN
+529 IQDDQSMFHVVH
-541 INKLTEENKRIGDV
+541 IDKLTEENKRIGQV
-555 PNKNIMSL
+555 PNKNITSL

-589 NNKEIEAIHES
+589 NNKEIDSIHES

-610 LIKEVKPCLEK
+610 LIKEVKPLLEK
-621 DHSLIRLRS
+621 DHSLIRIRS

-722 KDRLLDDIKNPLSIF
+722 HDRLLDNIKNPLSIF

-743 FDYLPFGVLVDN
+743 FDYLPFGILLDN

-787 NNKDELH
+787 TNKDQLH

-799 WSEYDEDID
+799 WSEYSEDID

-832 NNFLNE
+832 NKFLVE
-838 NKIDLLITAHQFVK
+838 NKINLLITAHQFVK
-852 EGITTYNNDKL
+852 EGFTTFNNDRL
-863 LTVFSATNYM
+863 LTVFSATYYM
-873 DKYKNIGGMLNIT
+873 DKYKNIGGMINIA
-886 KKRANKGMNIIPK
+886 KKRANQRMNIIPK
-899 LITTNTENKNLYRN
+899 LITINNDNKNMYRN

>member
-1 MQTRPKSNM
+1 MQSRPKSNM

-24 STQLMNDVHNKKHP
+24 QNQMMNDIHNKKHP
-38 NTNKPKYSNAIPNN
+38 NTNKSKYNSGAQLKNYLPNN
-52 TKNYHP
+52 QGIN
-58 NLNPTQNL
+58 NINSN
-66 NQNNQII
+66 NNQI
-73 NNNSNMT
+73 N
-80 ININNNNNINQINS
+80 ININSNNQINS
-94 PYIKKSHNPNT
+94 PYVKKSHNPN
-105 SKNNQIEILA
+105 SKNNQLEVLS
-115 HQGPHNQSANLNN
+115 HQGRHNESANLNN
-128 NKMEANILDKETI
+128 NKMEANILEKETI
-141 DIFSV
+141 DIFPV

-161 VMINNIKI
+161 VMINDLKV

-177 DTRKINYSKET
+177 DTRKINYSNET
-188 YIYNI
+188 YIYNV
-193 LTKLWIKLEVGNNKV
+193 LTKLWIKLEVGSNKI

-223 SVMMIYGGSTRN
+223 SVMMIYGGSTKN
-235 GGLAEDEIWLLY
+235 GGLAEDEIWLLF
-247 LNEGKEGEGEWKKY
+247 LNEGTDGEGEWKKY
-261 QMVNGISPGP
+261 SVTNGHSPGP

-278 YLKPY
+278 FIKPY

-304 NEKIGEWKKVVFE
+304 TEKIGEWKKIIFQ
-317 NDISPSPRLYHTTQ
+317 NDFGPSPRLYHTSQ
-331 ICPFGKYQGKL
+331 ICNFGNYQNKL
-342 VIFGGRDSNENPL
+342 IIFGGRDSNENPL
-355 NDIWILDLDK
+355 NDVWILELNK
-365 EGKWTWIKAFMKN
+365 EGDWNWERAFVKN
-378 NEEIIPRYNHSMIFY
+378 NEELAPRYNHSMVFY
-393 KDLAI
+393 NQLMI

-406 SNNIPLLTQVYD
+406 SNNIPLITQVYD
-418 MDTSEIFKF
+418 METCEVFSF
-427 AGVPMNRHSNFIFH
+427 AGIPMNRHSNFIYN

-465 SLEKIFAK
+465 SLEKIFNK
-473 SVLLNKL
+473 SILLNKL
-480 DISKDSADKN
+480 DLSKDSADKN
-490 KINKINKKINIPPK
+490 RINKISKKNNIQNK
-504 KSQFKLSTDVIIGS
+504 KSQFKLSPDVIIGS

-523 EGDEDQ
+523 EGEEDQ
-529 IQDDQSIFHVVN
+529 NQDDQSIFH
-541 INKLTEENKRIGDV
+541 IISIDKLTEENKRIGEV
-555 PNKNIMSL
+555 PNKNIISL
-563 LDNKRKYNEKLIE
+563 LDNKRAYNEKLIE

-589 NNKEIEAIHES
+589 NNKEIDAIHES
-600 LPFTNQEIFD
+600 LPFTNQEIFE
-610 LIKEVKPCLEK
+610 LIKEVKPLLEK
-621 DHSLIRLRS
+621 DHSLIRIRS
-630 PCKIFGNIHGVYTDL
+630 PCKIFGNIHGVYNDL

-691 LKVKYPDFIYL
+691 LKIKYPDFIYL

-722 KDRLLDDIKNPLSIF
+722 KDRLLDNIKNPLSIF

-743 FDYLPFGVLVDN
+743 FDYLPFGILVDN

-761 GGIGSSINTLDDIEN
+761 GGIGSSINSLDDIEN

-787 NNKDELH
+787 TNKDQLH

-799 WSEYDEDID
+799 WSEYSDDID

-821 GFIVKYGKERL
+821 GFIVKYGRERL
-832 NNFLNE
+832 NKFLTE
-838 NKIDLLITAHQFVK
+838 NKIELLITAHQFVK
-852 EGITTYNNDKL
+852 EGFTTYNNDRL
-863 LTVFSATNYM
+863 LTLFSATNYM
-873 DKYKNIGGMLNIT
+873 DKYKNIGGMINIA
-886 KKRANKGMNIIPK
+886 KKRANKRMNIIPK
-899 LITTNTENKNLYRN
+899 LITLNNENKNMYRN

>member
-1 MQTRPKSNM
+1 MQSRPKSNM

-24 STQLMNDVHNKKHP
+24 TNQQINDIHNKKHP
-38 NTNKPKYSNAIPNN
+38 NTNKSKYNSGGVQQ
-52 TKNYHP
+52 KNYH
-58 NLNPTQNL
+58 QN
-66 NQNNQII
+66 QGI
-73 NNNSNMT
+73 NN
-80 ININNNNNINQINS
+80 NINNNNQINMNINNNINPINS
-94 PYIKKSHNPNT
+94 PYVKKSHNPNT
-105 SKNNQIEILA
+105 SNKNNQLEIIS
-115 HQGPHNQSANLNN
+115 HQGRHNESANLNY
-128 NKMEANILDKETI
+128 NKMEANILEKETI
-141 DIFSV
+141 DIFPV

-161 VMINNIKI
+161 VMINNLKV

-177 DTRKINYSKET
+177 DTRKINYSNET

-193 LTKLWIKLEVGNNKV
+193 LTKLWIKLEVGNNKA

-223 SVMMIYGGSTRN
+223 SVMMIYGGSTKN

-247 LNEGKEGEGEWKKY
+247 LNEGAEGEGEWKRY
-261 QMVNGISPGP
+261 QVTNGQSPGP

-278 YLKPY
+278 FIKPF

-304 NEKIGEWKKVVFE
+304 NETIGEWKKIIFQ
-317 NDISPSPRLYHTTQ
+317 NDVGPCPRLYHTSQ
-331 ICPFGKYQGKL
+331 ICNHGKYLGKL
-342 VIFGGRDSNENPL
+342 IIFGGRDSNENPL
-355 NDIWILDLDK
+355 NDIWILELNK
-365 EGKWTWIKAFMKN
+365 EGSWNWTRAFVKN
-378 NEEIIPRYNHSMIFY
+378 SDELFPRYNHSMIFY
-393 KDLAI
+393 NDLMI

-406 SNNIPLLTQVYD
+406 SNNLPLLTQVYD
-418 MDTSEIFKF
+418 METCEVFSF
-427 AGVPMNRHSNFIFH
+427 AGIPMNRHSNFIY
-441 NNIFLYGGFNSKTP
+441 NNNVFLYGGFNSKTP

-465 SLEKIFAK
+465 SLEKIFHK
-473 SVLLNKL
+473 SSLLNKL
-480 DISKDSADKN
+480 DINKDSADKN
-490 KINKINKKINIPPK
+490 KINKINKKNNLANN
-504 KSQFKLSTDVIIGS
+504 KSQFKLSPDVIIGS

-523 EGDEDQ
+523 EGEEDQ
-529 IQDDQSIFHVVN
+529 IQDDQSMFHVVH
-541 INKLTEENKRIGDV
+541 IDKLTEENKRIGQV
-555 PNKNIMSL
+555 PNKNITSL

-589 NNKEIEAIHES
+589 NNKEIDSIHES

-610 LIKEVKPCLEK
+610 LIKEVKPLLEK
-621 DHSLIRLRS
+621 DHSLIRIRS

-722 KDRLLDDIKNPLSIF
+722 HDRLLDNIKNPLSIF

-743 FDYLPFGVLVDN
+743 FDYLPFGILLDN

-787 NNKDELH
+787 TNKDQLH

-799 WSEYDEDID
+799 WSEYSEDID

-832 NNFLNE
+832 NKFLVE
-838 NKIDLLITAHQFVK
+838 NKINLLITAHQFVK
-852 EGITTYNNDKL
+852 EGFTTFNNDRL

-873 DKYKNIGGMLNIT
+873 DKYKNIGGMINIA
-886 KKRANKGMNIIPK
+886 KKRANKRMNIIPK
-899 LITTNTENKNLYRN
+899 LIMVNNENKNMYRN

>member
-1 MQTRPKSNM
+1 MQSRPKSNM

-24 STQLMNDVHNKKHP
+24 TNQQINDIHNKKHP
-38 NTNKPKYSNAIPNN
+38 NTNKSKYNSGGVQQ
-52 TKNYHP
+52 KNYH
-58 NLNPTQNL
+58 QN
-66 NQNNQII
+66 QGI
-73 NNNSNMT
+73 NN
-80 ININNNNNINQINS
+80 NINNNNQINMNINNNINPINS
-94 PYIKKSHNPNT
+94 PYVKKSHNPNT
-105 SKNNQIEILA
+105 SNKNNQLEIIS
-115 HQGPHNQSANLNN
+115 HQGRHNESANLNY
-128 NKMEANILDKETI
+128 NKMEANILEKETI
-141 DIFSV
+141 DIFPV

-161 VMINNIKI
+161 VMINNLKV

-177 DTRKINYSKET
+177 DTRKINYSNET

-193 LTKLWIKLEVGNNKV
+193 LTKLWIKLEVGNNKA

-223 SVMMIYGGSTRN
+223 SVMMIYGGSTKN

-247 LNEGKEGEGEWKKY
+247 LNEGAEGEGEWKRY
-261 QMVNGISPGP
+261 QVTNGQSPGP

-278 YLKPY
+278 FIKPF

-304 NEKIGEWKKVVFE
+304 NETIGEWKKIIFQ
-317 NDISPSPRLYHTTQ
+317 NDVGPCPRLYHTSQ
-331 ICPFGKYQGKL
+331 ICNHGKYLGKL
-342 VIFGGRDSNENPL
+342 IIFGGRDSNENPL
-355 NDIWILDLDK
+355 NDIWVLELNK
-365 EGKWTWIKAFMKN
+365 EGNWNWTRAFIKN
-378 NEEIIPRYNHSMIFY
+378 SDELHPRYNHSMIFY
-393 KDLAI
+393 NDLMI

-406 SNNIPLLTQVYD
+406 SNNLPLLTQVYD
-418 MDTSEIFKF
+418 MDTCEVFSF
-427 AGVPMNRHSNFIFH
+427 AGIPMNRHSNFIY
-441 NNIFLYGGFNSKTP
+441 NNNVFLYGGFNSKTP

-465 SLEKIFAK
+465 SLEKIFHK
-473 SVLLNKL
+473 SNLLNKL
-480 DISKDSADKN
+480 DINKDSADKN
-490 KINKINKKINIPPK
+490 KINKINKKNNLATK
-504 KSQFKLSTDVIIGS
+504 KSQFKLSPDVIIGS

-523 EGDEDQ
+523 EGEEDQ
-529 IQDDQSIFHVVN
+529 IQDDQSIFHVVH
-541 INKLTEENKRIGDV
+541 IDKLTEENKRIGQV
-555 PNKNIMSL
+555 PNKNITSL

-589 NNKEIEAIHES
+589 NNKEIDSIHES

-610 LIKEVKPCLEK
+610 LIKEVKPLLEK
-621 DHSLIRLRS
+621 DHSLIRIRS

-722 KDRLLDDIKNPLSIF
+722 HDRLLDNIKNPLSIF

-743 FDYLPFGVLVDN
+743 FDYLPFGILLDN

-787 NNKDELH
+787 TNKDQLH

-799 WSEYDEDID
+799 WSEYSEDID

-832 NNFLNE
+832 NKFLVE
-838 NKIDLLITAHQFVK
+838 NKINLLITAHQFVK
-852 EGITTYNNDKL
+852 EGFTTFNNDRL

-873 DKYKNIGGMLNIT
+873 DKYKNIGGMINIA
-886 KKRANKGMNIIPK
+886 KKRANQRMNIIPK
-899 LITTNTENKNLYRN
+899 LITINNDNKNMYRN

>member
-1 MQTRPKSNM
+1 MQSRPKSNM

-24 STQLMNDVHNKKHP
+24 TNQQINDIHNKKHP
-38 NTNKPKYSNAIPNN
+38 NTNKSKYNSGGVQQ
-52 TKNYHP
+52 KNYH
-58 NLNPTQNL
+58 QN
-66 NQNNQII
+66 QGI
-73 NNNSNMT
+73 NN
-80 ININNNNNINQINS
+80 NINNNNQINMNINNNINSINS
-94 PYIKKSHNPNT
+94 PYVKKSHNPNT
-105 SKNNQIEILA
+105 SNKNNQLEIIS
-115 HQGPHNQSANLNN
+115 HQGRHNESANLNY
-128 NKMEANILDKETI
+128 NKMEANILEKETI
-141 DIFSV
+141 DIFPV

-161 VMINNIKI
+161 VMINNLKV

-177 DTRKINYSKET
+177 DTRKINYSNET

-193 LTKLWIKLEVGNNKV
+193 LTKLWIKLEVGNNKA

-223 SVMMIYGGSTRN
+223 SVMMIYGGSTKN

-247 LNEGKEGEGEWKKY
+247 LNEGAEGEGEWKRY
-261 QMVNGISPGP
+261 QVTNGQSPGP

-278 YLKPY
+278 FIKPF

-304 NEKIGEWKKVVFE
+304 NETIGEWKKIIFQ
-317 NDISPSPRLYHTTQ
+317 NDVGPCPRLYHTSQ
-331 ICPFGKYQGKL
+331 ICNHGKYLGKL
-342 VIFGGRDSNENPL
+342 IIFGGRDSNENPL
-355 NDIWILDLDK
+355 NDIWILELNK
-365 EGKWTWIKAFMKN
+365 EGSWNWTRAFVKN
-378 NEEIIPRYNHSMIFY
+378 SDELFPRYNHSMIFY
-393 KDLAI
+393 NDLMI

-406 SNNIPLLTQVYD
+406 SNNLPLLTQVYD
-418 MDTSEIFKF
+418 METCEVFSF
-427 AGVPMNRHSNFIFH
+427 AGIPMNRHSNFIY
-441 NNIFLYGGFNSKTP
+441 NNNVFLYGGFNSKTP

-465 SLEKIFAK
+465 SLEKIFHK
-473 SVLLNKL
+473 SSLLNKL
-480 DISKDSADKN
+480 DINKDSADKN
-490 KINKINKKINIPPK
+490 KINKINKKNNLANN
-504 KSQFKLSTDVIIGS
+504 KSQFKLSPDVIIGS

-523 EGDEDQ
+523 EGEEDQ
-529 IQDDQSIFHVVN
+529 IQDDQSMFHVVH
-541 INKLTEENKRIGDV
+541 IDKLTEENKRIGQV
-555 PNKNIMSL
+555 PNKNITSL

-589 NNKEIEAIHES
+589 NNKEIDSIHES

-610 LIKEVKPCLEK
+610 LIKEVKPLLEK
-621 DHSLIRLRS
+621 DHSLIRIRS

-722 KDRLLDDIKNPLSIF
+722 HDRLLDNIKNPLSIF

-743 FDYLPFGVLVDN
+743 FDYLPFGILLDN

-787 NNKDELH
+787 TNKDQLH

-799 WSEYDEDID
+799 WSEYSEDID

-832 NNFLNE
+832 NKFLVE
-838 NKIDLLITAHQFVK
+838 NKINLLITAHQFVK
-852 EGITTYNNDKL
+852 EGFTTFNNDRL

-873 DKYKNIGGMLNIT
+873 DKYKNIGGMINIA
-886 KKRANKGMNIIPK
+886 KKRANQRMNIIPK
-899 LITTNTENKNLYRN
+899 LITINNDNKNMYRN

>member
-24 STQLMNDVHNKKHP
+24 TNQMANDIHNKKYP
-38 NTNKPKYSNAIPNN
+38 NTNKTKFNN
-52 TKNYHP
+52 VPLKNYYQ
-58 NLNPTQNL
+58 NPPP
-66 NQNNQII
+66 
-73 NNNSNMT
+73 
-80 ININNNNNINQINS
+80 NNNNNPNNIQPNMNNNTNNNTNLNQMKN
-94 PYIKKSHNPNT
+94 PYVKKSHNPNN
-105 SKNNQIEILA
+105 KNQLEIIS
-115 HQGPHNQSANLNN
+115 HQGRHNESANLNN
-128 NKMEANILDKETI
+128 NKMEMNILEKENI
-141 DIFSV
+141 DIFPV

-161 VMINNIKI
+161 VMINNIKV

-177 DTRKINYSKET
+177 DTRKINYSNET

-193 LTKLWIKLEVGNNKV
+193 LTKLWIKLEVGTNKI

-223 SVMMIYGGSTRN
+223 SVMMIYGGSTKN
-235 GGLAEDEIWLLY
+235 GGLAEDEIWLLF
-247 LNEGKEGEGEWKKY
+247 LNEGTDGEGEWKKY
-261 QMVNGISPGP
+261 QMINGISPGP

-278 YLKPY
+278 YIKPY

-304 NEKIGEWKKVVFE
+304 NEKIGEWKKIVFQ
-317 NDISPSPRLYHTTQ
+317 NNVGPSPRLYHTSQ
-331 ICPFGKYQGKL
+331 ICNSGKHNGKL
-342 VIFGGRDSNENPL
+342 IIFGGRDSNENPL
-355 NDIWILDLDK
+355 NDIWILSFNQEND
-365 EGKWTWIKAFMKN
+365 WNWSRAFIKN
-378 NEEIIPRYNHSMIFY
+378 NDDLAPRYNHSMIFY
-393 KDLAI
+393 NDLII

-406 SNNIPLLTQVYD
+406 SNNIPLITEVYD
-418 MDTSEIFKF
+418 METCEVFKF
-427 AGVPMNRHSNFIFH
+427 AGIPMNRHSNFIYN

-455 TQSVGNLSRI
+455 TQSIGNLSRI

-473 SVLLNKL
+473 SSLLNKL
-480 DISKDSADKN
+480 DLNKDSADKN
-490 KINKINKKINIPPK
+490 KINKINKKNNMNNK
-504 KSQFKLSTDVIIGS
+504 KSQFKLSPDVIVGS
-518 GGVAI
+518 GGVAYDG
-523 EGDEDQ
+523 EEDQ
-529 IQDDQSIFHVVN
+529 IQDDQSIFHV
-541 INKLTEENKRIGDV
+541 ISIDKLTEENKRIGEV
-555 PNKNIMSL
+555 PNKNIISL
-563 LDNKRKYNEKLIE
+563 LDNKRTYNGKLIE
-576 KFISTLLRPFDWF
+576 KFISTLLRPFDWY
-589 NNKEIEAIHES
+589 NNNEIDSIHES

-610 LIKEVKPCLEK
+610 LIKEVIPCLEK
-621 DHSLIRLRS
+621 DHSLIRIRS

-737 ANINKA
+737 SNINKA

-761 GGIGSSINTLDDIEN
+761 GGIGSSINTLDDIDN
-776 IKRPVSVEHNV
+776 IKRPVQVELNV
-787 NNKDELH
+787 TNKDQLH

-799 WSEYDEDID
+799 WSEYSENIE
-808 NIEINSERDKNKN
+808 NIEINSERDKNKS
-821 GFIVKYGKERL
+821 GFIVKYGNERL
-832 NNFLNE
+832 NKFLAD
-838 NKIDLLITAHQFVK
+838 NKINLLITAHQFVK
-852 EGITTYNNDKL
+852 EGFTTFNNDRL

-873 DKYKNIGGMLNIT
+873 DKYKNIGGMINIA
-886 KKRANKGMNIIPK
+886 KKRANKRMNIIPK
-899 LITTNTENKNLYRN
+899 LITINNENKNMYRN

>member
-1 MQTRPKSNM
+1 MQSRPKSNM

-24 STQLMNDVHNKKHP
+24 TNQQINDIHNKKHP
-38 NTNKPKYSNAIPNN
+38 NTNKSKYNSGGVQQ
-52 TKNYHP
+52 KNYH
-58 NLNPTQNL
+58 QN
-66 NQNNQII
+66 QGI
-73 NNNSNMT
+73 NN
-80 ININNNNNINQINS
+80 NINNNNQINMNINNNINPINS
-94 PYIKKSHNPNT
+94 PYVKKSHNPNT
-105 SKNNQIEILA
+105 SNKNNQLEIIS
-115 HQGPHNQSANLNN
+115 HQGRHNESANLNY
-128 NKMEANILDKETI
+128 NKMEANILEKETI
-141 DIFSV
+141 DIFPV

-161 VMINNIKI
+161 VMINNLKV

-177 DTRKINYSKET
+177 DTRKINYSNET

-193 LTKLWIKLEVGNNKV
+193 LTKLWIKLEVGNNKA

-223 SVMMIYGGSTRN
+223 SVMMIYGGSTKN

-247 LNEGKEGEGEWKKY
+247 LNEGAEGEGEWKRY
-261 QMVNGISPGP
+261 QVTNGQSPGP

-278 YLKPY
+278 FIKPF

-304 NEKIGEWKKVVFE
+304 NETIGEWKKIIFQ
-317 NDISPSPRLYHTTQ
+317 NDVGPCPRLYHTSQ
-331 ICPFGKYQGKL
+331 ICNHGKYLGKL
-342 VIFGGRDSNENPL
+342 IIFGGRDSNENPL
-355 NDIWILDLDK
+355 NDIWVLELNK
-365 EGKWTWIKAFMKN
+365 EGNWNWTRAFIKN
-378 NEEIIPRYNHSMIFY
+378 SDELHPRYNHSMIFY
-393 KDLAI
+393 NDLMI

-406 SNNIPLLTQVYD
+406 SNNLPLLTQVYD
-418 MDTSEIFKF
+418 MDTCEVFSF
-427 AGVPMNRHSNFIFH
+427 AGIPMNRHSNFIY
-441 NNIFLYGGFNSKTP
+441 NNNVFLYGGFNSKTP

-465 SLEKIFAK
+465 SLEKIFHK
-473 SVLLNKL
+473 SSLLNKL
-480 DISKDSADKN
+480 DINKDSADKN
-490 KINKINKKINIPPK
+490 KINKINKKNNLATK
-504 KSQFKLSTDVIIGS
+504 KSQFKLSPDVIIGS

-523 EGDEDQ
+523 EGEEDQ
-529 IQDDQSIFHVVN
+529 IQDDQSIFHVVH
-541 INKLTEENKRIGDV
+541 IDKLTEENKRIGQV
-555 PNKNIMSL
+555 PNKNITSL

-589 NNKEIEAIHES
+589 NNKEIDSIHES

-610 LIKEVKPCLEK
+610 LIKEVKPLLEK
-621 DHSLIRLRS
+621 DHSLIRIRS

-722 KDRLLDDIKNPLSIF
+722 HDRLLDNIKNPLSIF

-743 FDYLPFGVLVDN
+743 FDYLPFGILLDN

-787 NNKDELH
+787 TNKDQLH

-799 WSEYDEDID
+799 WSEYSEDID

-832 NNFLNE
+832 NKFLVE
-838 NKIDLLITAHQFVK
+838 NKINLLITAHQFVK
-852 EGITTYNNDKL
+852 EGFTTFNNDRL

-873 DKYKNIGGMLNIT
+873 DKYKNIGGMINIA
-886 KKRANKGMNIIPK
+886 KKRANQRMNIIPK
-899 LITTNTENKNLYRN
+899 LITINNDNKNMYRN

>member
-1 MQTRPKSNM
+1 MQSRPKSNM

-24 STQLMNDVHNKKHP
+24 TNQQINDIHNKKHP
-38 NTNKPKYSNAIPNN
+38 NTNKSKYNSGGVQQ
-52 TKNYHP
+52 KNYH
-58 NLNPTQNL
+58 QN
-66 NQNNQII
+66 QG
-73 NNNSNMT
+73 
-80 ININNNNNINQINS
+80 INNNNNQINNNINPINS
-94 PYIKKSHNPNT
+94 PYVKKSHNPNT
-105 SKNNQIEILA
+105 SNKNNQLEIIS
-115 HQGPHNQSANLNN
+115 HQGRHNESANLNY
-128 NKMEANILDKETI
+128 NKMEANILEKETI
-141 DIFSV
+141 DIFPV

-161 VMINNIKI
+161 VMINNLKV

-177 DTRKINYSKET
+177 DTRKINYSNET

-193 LTKLWIKLEVGNNKV
+193 LTKLWIKLEVGNNKA

-223 SVMMIYGGSTRN
+223 SVMMIYGGSTKN

-247 LNEGKEGEGEWKKY
+247 LNEGAEGEGEWKRY
-261 QMVNGISPGP
+261 QVTNGQSPGP

-278 YLKPY
+278 FIKPF

-304 NEKIGEWKKVVFE
+304 NETIGEWKKIIFQ
-317 NDISPSPRLYHTTQ
+317 NDVGPCPRLYHTSQ
-331 ICPFGKYQGKL
+331 ICNHGKYLGKL
-342 VIFGGRDSNENPL
+342 IIFGGRDSNENPL
-355 NDIWILDLDK
+355 NDIWMLELNK
-365 EGKWTWIKAFMKN
+365 EGSWNWTRAFVKN
-378 NEEIIPRYNHSMIFY
+378 SDELFPRYNHSMIFY
-393 KDLAI
+393 NDLMI

-406 SNNIPLLTQVYD
+406 SNNLPLLTQVYD
-418 MDTSEIFKF
+418 METCEVFSF
-427 AGVPMNRHSNFIFH
+427 AGIPMNRHSNFIY
-441 NNIFLYGGFNSKTP
+441 NNNVFLYGGFNSKTP

-465 SLEKIFAK
+465 SLEKIFHK
-473 SVLLNKL
+473 SSLLNKL
-480 DISKDSADKN
+480 DINKDSADKN
-490 KINKINKKINIPPK
+490 KINKINKKNNLANN
-504 KSQFKLSTDVIIGS
+504 KSQFKLSPDVIIGS

-523 EGDEDQ
+523 EGEEDQ
-529 IQDDQSIFHVVN
+529 IQDDQSMFHVVH
-541 INKLTEENKRIGDV
+541 IDKLTEENKRIGQV
-555 PNKNIMSL
+555 PNKNITSL

-589 NNKEIEAIHES
+589 NNKEIDSIHES

-610 LIKEVKPCLEK
+610 LIKEVKPLLEK
-621 DHSLIRLRS
+621 DHSLIRIRS

-722 KDRLLDDIKNPLSIF
+722 HDRLLDNIKNPLSIF

-743 FDYLPFGVLVDN
+743 FDYLPFGILLDN

-787 NNKDELH
+787 TNKDQLH

-799 WSEYDEDID
+799 WSEYSEDID

-832 NNFLNE
+832 NKFLVE
-838 NKIDLLITAHQFVK
+838 NKINLLITAHQFVK
-852 EGITTYNNDKL
+852 EGFTTFNNDRL

-873 DKYKNIGGMLNIT
+873 DKYKNIGGMINIA
-886 KKRANKGMNIIPK
+886 KKRANQRMNIIPK
-899 LITTNTENKNLYRN
+899 LITINNDNKNMYRN

>member
-1 MQTRPKSNM
+1 MQSRPKSNM

-24 STQLMNDVHNKKHP
+24 TNQQINDIHNKKHP
-38 NTNKPKYSNAIPNN
+38 NTNKSKYNSGGVQQ
-52 TKNYHP
+52 KNYH
-58 NLNPTQNL
+58 QN
-66 NQNNQII
+66 QGI
-73 NNNSNMT
+73 NN
-80 ININNNNNINQINS
+80 NINNNNQINMNINNNINPINS
-94 PYIKKSHNPNT
+94 PYVKKSHNPNT
-105 SKNNQIEILA
+105 SNKNNQLEIIS
-115 HQGPHNQSANLNN
+115 HQGRHNESANLNY
-128 NKMEANILDKETI
+128 NKMEANILEKETI
-141 DIFSV
+141 DIFPV

-161 VMINNIKI
+161 VMINNLKV

-177 DTRKINYSKET
+177 DTRKINYSNET

-193 LTKLWIKLEVGNNKV
+193 LTKLWIKLEVGNNKA

-223 SVMMIYGGSTRN
+223 SVMMIYGGSTKN

-247 LNEGKEGEGEWKKY
+247 LNEGAEGEGEWKRY
-261 QMVNGISPGP
+261 QVTNGQSPGP

-278 YLKPY
+278 FIKPF

-304 NEKIGEWKKVVFE
+304 NETIGEWKKIIFQ
-317 NDISPSPRLYHTTQ
+317 NDVGPCPRLYHTSQ
-331 ICPFGKYQGKL
+331 ICNHGKYLGKL
-342 VIFGGRDSNENPL
+342 IIFGGRDSNENPL
-355 NDIWILDLDK
+355 NDIWVLELNK
-365 EGKWTWIKAFMKN
+365 EGNWNWTRAFVKN
-378 NEEIIPRYNHSMIFY
+378 SDELHPRYNHSMIFY
-393 KDLAI
+393 NDLMI

-406 SNNIPLLTQVYD
+406 SNNLPLLTQVYD
-418 MDTSEIFKF
+418 MDTCEVFSF
-427 AGVPMNRHSNFIFH
+427 AGIPMNRHSNFIY
-441 NNIFLYGGFNSKTP
+441 NNNVFLYGGFNSKTP

-465 SLEKIFAK
+465 SLEKIFHK
-473 SVLLNKL
+473 SNLLNKL
-480 DISKDSADKN
+480 DINKDSADKN
-490 KINKINKKINIPPK
+490 KINKINKKNNLATK
-504 KSQFKLSTDVIIGS
+504 KSQFKLSPDVIIGS

-523 EGDEDQ
+523 EGEEDQ
-529 IQDDQSIFHVVN
+529 IQDDQSIFHVVH
-541 INKLTEENKRIGDV
+541 IDKLTEENKRIGQV
-555 PNKNIMSL
+555 PNKNITSL

-589 NNKEIEAIHES
+589 NNKEIDSIHES

-610 LIKEVKPCLEK
+610 LIKEVKPLLEK
-621 DHSLIRLRS
+621 DHSLIRIRS

-722 KDRLLDDIKNPLSIF
+722 HDRLLDNIKNPLSIF

-743 FDYLPFGVLVDN
+743 FDYLPFGILLDN

-787 NNKDELH
+787 TNKDQLH

-799 WSEYDEDID
+799 WSEYSEDID

-832 NNFLNE
+832 NKFLVE
-838 NKIDLLITAHQFVK
+838 NKINLLITAHQFVK
-852 EGITTYNNDKL
+852 EGFTTFNNDRL

-873 DKYKNIGGMLNIT
+873 DKYKNIGGMINIA
-886 KKRANKGMNIIPK
+886 KKRANQRMNIIPK
-899 LITTNTENKNLYRN
+899 LITINNDNKNMYRN